1 MTSTPRPKRAKKSA
15 FKEIESAMKE
25 NFAPFDFK
33 FRKRDY
39 KFTDKQK
46 RLIDQILDPE
56 IKIVFIDGVA
66 GTSKSL
72 VSVYCGL
79 TMLKEKKTNKML
91 YMRSVVESAQKGLG
105 FLKGSLEEKME
116 VWRHVLDSKCE
127 ELIEPTDMHKVMNSG
142 KLEALP
148 INYIRGA
155 SWKNMFV
162 ILDECQNL
170 DYDAFKLVLSRIGE
184 DTKLIICGD
193 SDQSDIRDSGFS
205 KIYQMFDNDAAKNM
219 GIISFSFEES
229 DIVRSELCKFIV
241 QTFREEKER
250 GH

>member
-1 MTSTPRPKRAKKSA
+1 MANKTAPRAKRKEVKSV
-15 FKEIESAMKE
+15 EIESAIAESYNKL
-25 NFAPFDFK
+25 DFK

-46 RLIDQILDPE
+46 YLIDQILNPNV
-56 IKIVFIDGVA
+56 KIVLLDGVA

-79 TMLKEKKTNKML
+79 TMLKSGSVDKML

-105 FLKGSLEEKME
+105 FLKGTLEEKME

-127 ELIEPTDMHKVMNSG
+127 ELIEPFDLPKVLGSG

-162 ILDECQNL
+162 VVDESQNL
-170 DYDAFKLVLSRIGE
+170 DYDAYKLILSRMGE
-184 DTKLIICGD
+184 NTTLIMCGD
-193 SDQSDIRDSGFS
+193 SDQCDIRDSGFR
-205 KIYQMFDNDAAKNM
+205 KVYQMFADNESKSK
-219 GIISFSFEES
+219 GIISFKFEES
-229 DIVRSELCKFIV
+229 DIVRSELCRYIVGKFK
-241 QTFREEKER
+241 KEA
-250 GH
+250 